1 MICCA
6 FFPGTNRAGGAP
18 QATAAP
24 AANTTDAFSWHP
36 QEIVSTSCSHPLGST
51 SWNCFLE
58 PLHGIFFVWAFHYH
72 IPLAQVMSG
81 TCGPVCCGKNWA
93 PIDGSQLFCEHFI
106 PSHCKPVSCNFMM
119 PCEILGRQ
127 LWRNLSETSPVQIHG
142 TQVME
147 EHLSL
152 PPPSPK
158 THPNLFPVPLA
169 GPKYGAKPKGQAMPP
184 SGRKLQGPSCGSS
197 RHSCQGGGI

>member
-1 MICCA
+1 MGHLRPLQHLQPTPLTP
-6 FFPGTNRAGGAP
+6 FPGTPKKLFPLHA
-18 QATAAP
+18 ATL
-24 AANTTDAFSWHP
+24 WGQLHG
-36 QEIVSTSCSHPLGST
+36 IV
-51 SWNCFLE
+51 FLE